1 MDALR
6 EAETAKLQ
14 GSGLG
19 LNLESFIPSVSPI
32 ALPDLNACLDKVN
45 VDLQAAA
52 PPYQR
57 PLPPEGKPS
66 AAQDAEGNAAAGA
79 LGDNKPLFPSGT
91 ATAPAPTRKSIWVG
105 LLAGTAL
112 ALMGIAGYFW
122 QELQGA
128 AKSDLDRPSQAMF
141 RPLATPPFPAVVGT
155 SPEPSQATTVP
166 GTLPQAS
173 PPPAEIREPYPEA
186 RSRQANES
194 PPSPIRLTRSSASLN
209 PVLERA
215 YTALQHQD
223 FASAHQDYEQVLQ
236 TDPKNVDA
244 LLGLAAIA
252 GREGQTKQAEML
264 YLQALE
270 ADPKNPAAQADLIG
284 TRGLASPLQSE
295 ATLKTILAEQPE
307 AGHVHFTLGNLYAQQ
322 GRWSE
327 AQAAYFKALASDGD
341 NPDYLFN
348 LAVSLDHLHQNKA
361 AAQYYRHAITA
372 TDSRSAAFDPEQGR
386 RRLQELQP

>member
-6 EAETAKLQ
+6 EAETTKLQ
-14 GSGLG
+14 GGGLG
-19 LNLESFIPSVSPI
+19 LNLESFIPGVSPI
-32 ALPDLNACLDKVN
+32 ALPDVNACLDKVN

-52 PPYQR
+52 PPHHL
-57 PLPPEGKPS
+57 PLPPEEKPS
-66 AAQDAEGNAAAGA
+66 AAQYAEGNAAASTQ
-79 LGDNKPLFPSGT
+79 GDNKPSFPSGRT
-91 ATAPAPTRKSIWVG
+91 TAPAPVRKSIWVG

-122 QELQGA
+122 HELQGA
-128 AKSDLDRPSQAMF
+128 VTSDLDHPTQAMSQ
-141 RPLATPPFPAVVGT
+141 PLATPPFPATAGT
-155 SPEPSQATTVP
+155 APEPSQASTTAGAV
-166 GTLPQAS
+166 PQAS
-173 PPPAEIREPYPEA
+173 APPAEIREPYPDTA
-186 RSRQANES
+186 SRQPNES
-194 PPSPIRLTRSSASLN
+194 PPNPIRLTRSSASLN

-223 FASAHQDYEQVLQ
+223 FASARQDYEQVLQ

-264 YLQALE
+264 YVQALE
-270 ADPKNPAAQADLIG
+270 ADPKNPAAQAGLIG

-295 ATLKTILAEQPE
+295 AALKTILAEQPE
-307 AGHVHFTLGNLYAQQ
+307 AGHVHFALGNLYAQQ

-327 AQAAYFKALASDGD
+327 AQAAYFKALTSDGD

-348 LAVSLDHLHQNKA
+348 LAVSLDHLHQNKV